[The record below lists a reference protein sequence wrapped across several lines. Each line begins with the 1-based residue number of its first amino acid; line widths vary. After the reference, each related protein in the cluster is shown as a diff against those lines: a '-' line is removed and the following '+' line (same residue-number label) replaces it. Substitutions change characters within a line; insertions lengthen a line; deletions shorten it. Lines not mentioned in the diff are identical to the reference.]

1 MFWFYRVFVT
11 LITQIVC
18 VHLVYANAEHAA
30 GHGLAHDP
38 VAHKGSHSSY
48 VDLPSGC
55 FVREKFPCSL
65 RTYQDGLIVEKNKYR
80 IIMKPSTVI
89 SWKSSH
95 NLRFISGD
103 AWFDSSSQTLVLEMT
118 SRLSVEFSGQLAVS
132 SIYEHG
138 QLRLQNM
145 SAAEMHFK
153 SDDLLAS
160 ESVPVGFENWYSTLS
175 SGGELQRGILKPI
188 DKIAFFKNWMSVAVL
203 SPAELKKSFKY
214 FSSLWRGNVEQASEY
229 YQKIIE
235 RRIANAEEIE
245 ENKKQEK
252 VRKKHQQEKIR
263 KLYREKNFLNE

>member
-1 MFWFYRVFVT
+1 MIMCWFCRIFVALT
-11 LITQIVC
+11 IQSIFFNI
-18 VHLVYANAEHAA
+18 VYANAEHAVT
-30 GHGLAHDP
+30 HEQ
-38 VAHKGSHSSY
+38 VSHKSSHPSY

-65 RTYQDGLIVEKNKYR
+65 RTYQDGLIVEKKNYR

-89 SWKSSH
+89 SWKSNSS
-95 NLRFISGD
+95 LRFISGD
-103 AWFDSSSQTLVLEMT
+103 AWFDSSQQMLTLEMT
-118 SRLSVEFSGQLAVS
+118 SRLSVEFSGQLALS
-132 SIYEHG
+132 SIYEPG

-145 SAAEMHFK
+145 SAAEIHFK
-153 SDDLLAS
+153 SEDLLIS

-175 SGGELQRGILKPI
+175 SGGELQRGILRPI
-188 DKIAFFKNWMSVAVL
+188 DKIAFFKNWMSVAVI

-214 FSSLWRGNVEQASEY
+214 FSSLWRGNVEQASDY

-235 RRIANAEEIE
+235 RRIANAEEVE

-252 VRKKHQQEKIR
+252 VRKRQQQEKIR